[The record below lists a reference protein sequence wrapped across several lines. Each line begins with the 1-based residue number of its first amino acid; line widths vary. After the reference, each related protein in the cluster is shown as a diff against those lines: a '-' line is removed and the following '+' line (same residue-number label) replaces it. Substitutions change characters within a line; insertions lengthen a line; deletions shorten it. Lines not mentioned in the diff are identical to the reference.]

1 MGTLRWKL
9 FAAAGMVGLLLA
21 PAAPAQE
28 EKPEGAKPKKIAPAP
43 GGQKKEPTQEELADL
58 RDKKLQSE
66 FLKKADWIT
75 DYDKA
80 REAAKSGGKLIFG
93 YFTRSYSY

>member
-1 MGTLRWKL
+1 MIATRWRFL
-9 FAAAGMVGLLLA
+9 VAAGLLGALLA

-28 EKPEGAKPKKIAPAP
+28 EKPKAPAP
-43 GGQKKEPTQEELADL
+43 QKAADTQEELIKK
-58 RDKKLQSE
+58 RDAKMSLE

-80 REAAKSGGKLIFG
+80 REEAKKSGKKIFA
-93 YFTRSYSY
+93 YFTRSYAH

>member
-1 MGTLRWKL
+1 LGTLRWKL

-28 EKPEGAKPKKIAPAP
+28 GKAEGVKPKKIAPAP
-43 GGQKKEPTQEELADL
+43 GGQPKQPTEEELIGL
-58 RDKKLQSE
+58 RDKKLQAE

-93 YFTRSYSY
+93 YFTRSYAY